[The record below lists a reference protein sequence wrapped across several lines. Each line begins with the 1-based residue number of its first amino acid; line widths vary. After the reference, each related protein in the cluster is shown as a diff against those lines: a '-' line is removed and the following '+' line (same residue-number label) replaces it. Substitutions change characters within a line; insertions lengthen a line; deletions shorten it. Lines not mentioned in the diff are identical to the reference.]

1 MSDKRGQNFLHGAAI
16 YAAGIV
22 VVKILGF
29 IYKFILMHVM
39 TTAGYG
45 YFKVAYNVFNVF
57 LTIST
62 AGIPVALSRMISE
75 ADALGK
81 AQQKRRIFSV
91 AYLTLIALGGIG
103 TVAMLLFPQQLA
115 VFMGSVRATQGIFVM
130 APSVVLVCMI
140 AAYRGYAQGHS
151 DMIPSTLSQVIET
164 AVKVAVGLA
173 FALLFIHLGKS
184 ESITAAGAIAGTT
197 VSSLVTLV
205 YLVVSVRKK
214 YEMKPAVTADSDV
227 PDKHSKVF
235 WDFLKI
241 AVPITIS
248 GTVLSLVNLLDTK
261 LVLNQ
266 LQTAGYTELAA
277 DTLYGVYSKTMD
289 LYNLPYYFVVPLGAS
304 IMPAIAAARMK
315 GEGGA
320 GDLAENVLRIMTL
333 LCLPMAVGM
342 GVLAEPCMQIIS
354 NCYEPQ
360 GAPLMTMMAVASYL
374 MCFAV
379 MTNSILPANGN
390 ERLPIYSI
398 LVGGLVKI
406 GVNYVLVGNPE
417 INVYGAPVGTIC
429 CYLVIAVMN
438 LVFMARHMDRP
449 MNLGRILL
457 RPALSSAAMGVAAWA
472 VWSLAGRF
480 IGSTLVCFALGVAA
494 GVAVYAVLIIALR
507 AITLE
512 DMKLIPKGEKIAKL
526 LRIR

>member
-360 GAPLMTMMAVASYL
+360 GAPLMTMMAAASYL

-480 IGSTLVCFALGVAA
+480 IGSTLVCFGLGVAA

>member
-16 YAAGIV
+16 YAGGIV

-75 ADALGK
+75 ADALGR

-91 AYLTLIALGGIG
+91 AYWTLIALGGVG

-130 APSVVLVCMI
+130 APSVVLVCMV

-151 DMIPSTLSQVIET
+151 DMIPTTMSQIIET
-164 AVKVAVGLA
+164 AVKVVIGLA
-173 FALLFIHLGKS
+173 LALLLIKLGES

-197 VSSLVTLV
+197 ISSLATLIYMAV
-205 YLVVSVRKK
+205 AVGRK
-214 YEMKPAVTADSDV
+214 YEMRPAPAADSDV
-227 PDKHSKVF
+227 PDSRSKVF
-235 WDFLKI
+235 WDFLRI

-266 LQTAGYTELAA
+266 LVAGGYSELAA

-289 LYNLPYYFVVPLGAS
+289 LYNLPYYFVIPLGAS
-304 IMPAIAAARMK
+304 IMPAIAAARTK
-315 GEGGA
+315 GQGGA
-320 GDLAENVLRIMTL
+320 GELAENSLRIMTL
-333 LCLPMAVGM
+333 ICLPMAVGM

-360 GAPLMTMMAVASYL
+360 GAPLMMMMAVASYL
-374 MCFAV
+374 MCFSI

-398 LVGGLVKI
+398 LAGGVVKVI
-406 GVNYVLVGNPE
+406 VNYALVGNPQ

-429 CYLVIAVMN
+429 CYLVVALMN
-438 LVFMARHMDRP
+438 LAFMKRHMDRP
-449 MNLGRILL
+449 VRLSRILF
-457 RPALSSAAMGVAAWA
+457 RPALSCVAMGTAAWA
-472 VWSLAGRF
+472 VWSLTSRF
-480 IGSTLVCFALGVAA
+480 IGSTLICFGLSIGA

-507 AITLE
+507 GITLE
-512 DMKLIPKGEKIAKL
+512 DMKLIPKGEKLARL
-526 LRIR
+526 LHIR